1 MIDDETKE
9 LLLKEVEKN
18 GNVSLSCAK
27 VGVDKST
34 FYRWYENKIFKKKAE
49 QAIKR
54 GRETNCDFA
63 ESSLMVLIKQ
73 RKIEAIKYLL
83 SHNSSRYKRSSM
95 EHKFL
100 YEKIVPPVVKQKT
113 LDDLLW
119 EDDRKVEEAQ
129 HKWDEEHKEE
139 SQHQS
144 KELPTRIAP
153 EGIHEIVIKEDAQ
166 EAIIE
171 PQTQPDPPKPKE
183 ERRPRPRPHNE
194 LW

>member
-1 MIDDETKE
+1 MIDDKTKE

-34 FYRWYENKIFKKKAE
+34 FYRWYENKSFKKRAE

-129 HKWDEEHKEE
+129 RKWDEEHKEE

-144 KELPTRIAP
+144 KELPTRIAT
-153 EGIHEIVIKEDAQ
+153 EGIHEIVIKEDVQ

-171 PQTQPDPPKPKE
+171 PQPQPDPPKPKE

-194 LW
+194 RW